1 MAERFAGVHVGQVDL
16 DERDLHRQQRIAQRH
31 AGVRERRRIYQNE
44 IGVAA
49 RLMDAID
56 QLMLGVGLQMA
67 QGNIN
72 ADAWFS
78 NPLTISVSVVLPY
91 FSGSRVPSRLR
102 LGPFRSKM

>member
-31 AGVRERRRIYQNE
+31 AGMRERRRVYQNE

-49 RLMDAID
+49 RLMNAID

-72 ADAWFS
+72 ADAGF
-78 NPLTISVSVVLPY
+78 PI
-91 FSGSRVPSRLR
+91 R
-102 LGPFRSKM
+102 